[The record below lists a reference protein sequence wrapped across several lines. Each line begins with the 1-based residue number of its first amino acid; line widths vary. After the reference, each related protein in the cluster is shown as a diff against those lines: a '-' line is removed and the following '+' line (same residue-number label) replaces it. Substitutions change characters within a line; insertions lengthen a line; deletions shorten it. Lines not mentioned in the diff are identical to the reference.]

1 MFNFREKNMYYS
13 LISNTL
19 EKWIQSKLSIR
30 LSQQQIDQFV
40 LYLSELQKWNKKIN
54 LVSETSPKKII
65 ERHFIDS
72 LTCLKIG
79 YLMETV
85 KLIDL
90 GSGGGFP
97 GIPLKIVQP
106 KLQVTLLE
114 PIKKK
119 ALFLSH
125 MSAILKL
132 ESLSVIKDRAEKIGQ
147 DSGYREKF
155 DVAVTRALSKFAVA
169 LELALP
175 LVKVEGFYIAMLGS
189 DCEIQVQSATSVLKL
204 LGGTLEQVVKIE
216 ELTLPLERYL
226 VIVKKIKSTP
236 SQFPRT
242 VGVPFK
248 KPLL

>member
-1 MFNFREKNMYYS
+1 MYYS
-13 LISNTL
+13 LISHTL
-19 EKWIQSKLSIR
+19 EKWIQSKLSIK
-30 LSQQQIDQFV
+30 LSPKQIDQFV

-72 LTCLKIG
+72 LTCLKVS
-79 YLMETV
+79 YLMEKI

-106 KLQVTLLE
+106 NLQVTLVE

-125 MSAILKL
+125 ISAVLKL
-132 ESLSVIKDRAEKIGQ
+132 ENLSIVKDRAEKIGQ
-147 DSGYREKF
+147 DSKYREMF
-155 DVAVTRALSKFAVA
+155 DVAVTRALSKFVVA

-175 LVKVEGFYIAMLGS
+175 LVKVDGFYIAMLGS
-189 DCEIQVQSATSVLKL
+189 DCEIQVRSARSVLEV
-204 LGGTLEQVVKIE
+204 LGGTLEQVIKIE
-216 ELTLPLERYL
+216 DFPLAVERYL
-226 VIVKKIKSTP
+226 VIIKKIKSTP
-236 SQFPRT
+236 SQFPRA

-248 KPLL
+248 KPLSLNY